1 MGVCNLGVLTRLLLS
16 FGLQIN
22 SVKTSVKYLCARS
35 LKRRRKNTG
44 RSVEHFKKI
53 SSESSLFT
61 EPIQKVGQD
70 RSSVNKTSKPSY
82 QTAGAA
88 AHLVGRSPTAPPSQA
103 TTWPAGRSRSPA
115 RGICMTVTRHG
126 TSGARSGSAG
136 TSGRGRAPVPSER
149 RPSSMR
155 ARPPRATDDVSPIFA
170 VGSTGCSTVKLSRSG
185 SPPLSLPRT
194 AKSSTRGGAH
204 VRDCT
209 CRQRHDP
216 M

>member
-1 MGVCNLGVLTRLLLS
+1 MALDVIWIKNKQCENIS
-16 FGLQIN
+16 
-22 SVKTSVKYLCARS
+22 KYLCASVHRLQKGGERIQVGEWSILRRS
-35 LKRRRKNTG
+35 HRK
-44 RSVEHFKKI
+44 VH
-53 SSESSLFT
+53 
-61 EPIQKVGQD
+61 
-70 RSSVNKTSKPSY
+70 SSVSPSKRLDKTDPGSTKQANPLSY